1 MTNLKEIKN
10 RLALILGDIMP
21 VQIDSDSLESRLI
34 KLVMQGENVTL
45 KEAAKK
51 LNVSENKLERA
62 VKGLV
67 SKGIISVDVLPDKKY
82 LRLKR
87 SDIQFHG
94 TNPSQERA
102 LKRKRSKKSKERG
115 SKKSR
120 EMMYR

>member
-10 RLALILGDIMP
+10 RPALILGDIMP

>member
-1 MTNLKEIKN
+1 MTNLKKIIN
-10 RLALILGDIMP
+10 PQALILVDTMP

-34 KLVMQGENVTL
+34 KLLMRGENITL
-45 KEAAKK
+45 KEAANK
-51 LNVSENKLERA
+51 LNVSENKLERT

-67 SKGIISVDVLPDKKY
+67 SKGIVSVDALPDKKY

-94 TNPSQERA
+94 TNPSQEKA
-102 LKRKRSKKSKERG
+102 LKRKRSKKSKEKG

>member
-1 MTNLKEIKN
+1 MTHPKKIKN
-10 RLALILGDIMP
+10 RPALTLVDNMP
-21 VQIDSDSLESRLI
+21 LQIDSDSLEARLI
-34 KLVMQGENVTL
+34 RLLMKGENVTL

-51 LNVSENKLERA
+51 LNVSKNKLERT
-62 VKGLV
+62 VKSLV
-67 SKGIISVDVLPDKKY
+67 SKGIVSVDALPDKKY

-102 LKRKRSKKSKERG
+102 LKKKKSKKSKERG